1 MRNIGKQLFRIKG
14 IFVLFFAYFSLIND
28 SKVIKI
34 DNLINESLYQE
45 NMNFSKYKTQY
56 KILAIYHLEN
66 IINEE
71 DVVNKKRSNLCMQRK
86 KDNNLNKSL
95 IEKQIKLAKDH
106 GIFGFGIVC
115 NQMKDLKFNQEI
127 LNLFSHNEMD
137 NFPFFIII
145 SYNDT
150 HKREAKNQL
159 LQNIKYEGKG
169 NEVSIFFDS
178 IKKYFRSEN
187 YIKLEGKPIL
197 GIFHSPLIYQL
208 ISAFKKYDIE
218 NGKDRIYIIYITDG
232 NKNLKYM
239 KFFNSLI
246 EFPSNNI
253 GIKNNLN
260 LQYYYNFYFPH
271 LFKEK
276 DIKAKIIRSFFII
289 NGSPP
294 EKFYII
300 FKKYLNLTC
309 SYKYP
314 FLLFNAWNNHK
325 EKFFL
330 EPNKEFGFS
339 YLNYLSKALFNV
351 DNDKVFNSESL
362 DNKSKIAVQI
372 HLFYDDLIKDI
383 INKTNNIPIKFDLY
397 VTITSSEI
405 YKKLEKYII
414 SFSKANYFEIMIA
427 ENKGRDIL
435 PFLNQIKT
443 KYKFYKYLCHIHTKR
458 SLTAPEIGFLWRN
471 YLYNNLLGDINVVSE
486 IIYDFDNNE
495 KLGFL
500 FPETYYGI
508 INQFYRLT
516 KGTKK
521 WMNFLAS
528 KLFKNYKIGKLYNF
542 PAGNMFWAKL
552 EAISQIFVYD
562 FTDYFPN
569 EGEQT
574 NDTIMHG
581 IERIWLYLVKF
592 NNFYYKTI
600 FKYF

>member
-159 LQNIKYEGKG
+159 LQNIKNEGKG

-260 LQYYYNFYFPH
+260 RQYYYNFYFPH

-309 SYKYP
+309 SYK
-314 FLLFNAWNNHK
+314 
-325 EKFFL
+325 
-330 EPNKEFGFS
+330 
-339 YLNYLSKALFNV
+339 
-351 DNDKVFNSESL
+351 
-362 DNKSKIAVQI
+362 
-372 HLFYDDLIKDI
+372 
-383 INKTNNIPIKFDLY
+383 
-397 VTITSSEI
+397 
-405 YKKLEKYII
+405 
-414 SFSKANYFEIMIA
+414 
-427 ENKGRDIL
+427 
-435 PFLNQIKT
+435 
-443 KYKFYKYLCHIHTKR
+443 
-458 SLTAPEIGFLWRN
+458 
-471 YLYNNLLGDINVVSE
+471 
-486 IIYDFDNNE
+486 
-495 KLGFL
+495 
-500 FPETYYGI
+500 
-508 INQFYRLT
+508 
-516 KGTKK
+516 
-521 WMNFLAS
+521 
-528 KLFKNYKIGKLYNF
+528 
-542 PAGNMFWAKL
+542 
-552 EAISQIFVYD
+552 
-562 FTDYFPN
+562 
-569 EGEQT
+569 
-574 NDTIMHG
+574 
-581 IERIWLYLVKF
+581 
-592 NNFYYKTI
+592 
-600 FKYF
+600 